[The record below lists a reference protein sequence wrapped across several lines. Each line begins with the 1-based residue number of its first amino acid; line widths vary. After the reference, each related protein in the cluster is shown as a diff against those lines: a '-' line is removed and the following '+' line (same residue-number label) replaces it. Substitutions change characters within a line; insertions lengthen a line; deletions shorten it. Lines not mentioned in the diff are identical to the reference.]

1 MTYPKATPPMTNG
14 PIGKPGQTI
23 RGGYLIARRH
33 AKSGILISIASR
45 PFEHGSL
52 ADTEAQARILAEKHN
67 DEFSVFAQVATVT
80 PPPRVEAISPVKAKS
95 DAADPPQ
102 PTARTVIVERR
113 SPRRRKT
120 GGVA

>member
-1 MTYPKATPPMTNG
+1 MTYPKTSSSAATG

-33 AKSGILISIASR
+33 AKSGILIRIASR

-52 ADTEAQARILAEKHN
+52 ADAEAQARILAEKHD

-80 PPPRVEAISPVKAKS
+80 PPLRVEAISPAEATMIAV
-95 DAADPPQ
+95 DPPQ
-102 PTARTVIVERR
+102 PTARKVIVERR
-113 SPRRRKT
+113 SPRRRMT

>member
-33 AKSGILISIASR
+33 AKSGILIRIASR

-52 ADTEAQARILAEKHN
+52 SDAKAQARILAEKHD
-67 DEFSVFAQVATVT
+67 DEFSVFAQVATVA
-80 PPPRVEAISPVKAKS
+80 PPPRADAISPVEAKAV
-95 DAADPPQ
+95 AADPPQ
-102 PTARTVIVERR
+102 PTARKVIVERR
-113 SPRRRKT
+113 SPRRRMT